1 MKTSENMIEVP
12 TYLKLIVVFLVGI
25 IASVAFL
32 NLYNM
37 TFGASQEEGFVPC
50 NCTVVNN
57 TAVYNY
63 TYHHHY
69 YNNQTIILNRTTIIN
84 QTNYVIYGF
93 KEHYTM
99 FEIKNTTLFI
109 MEIVYGDISHY
120 VFALNLTVKINET
133 IEGLKLFCL
142 VYFNYTH
149 LNLYFFSDTH
159 YMSGSYVYSVPGT
172 VWFGFFDYKQFVDVW
187 IKIEDLSHDYL
198 KFKLDIQY
206 AYKK

>member
-1 MKTSENMIEVP
+1 MSETTIEVP
-12 TYLKLIVVFLVGI
+12 TYFKIVAFFLAGI
-25 IASVAFL
+25 IATVAFL
-32 NLYNM
+32 NLYIR
-37 TFGASQEEGFVPC
+37 TFGVSYEENYVPC
-50 NCTVVNN
+50 NCTIVNN

-69 YNNQTIILNRTTIIN
+69 YNNQTTILNRTTIIN

-149 LNLYFFSDTH
+149 LNLFFLCETH
-159 YMSGSYVYSVPGT
+159 YISGSYVYSVPGK
-172 VWFGFFDYKQFVDVW
+172 VWFGFFDYEPLVDIW
-187 IKIEDLSHDYL
+187 IKIKDLNHDYL

-206 AYKK
+206 AYEK